1 MVSNPDSAAHSHV
14 TEQLHC
20 SFQLSVVFPEMK
32 VMTHAFQWYSADS
45 MIPACDCLLW
55 ALEGQKSSAFL
66 STHVLFLGNFQ
77 QLVKARL
84 WMIVKDTGMGR
95 FLDSH
100 SVYYKR
106 PYGNLATFEAIW

>member
-95 FLDSH
+95 FLESH
-100 SVYYKR
+100 SILV
-106 PYGNLATFEAIW
+106 